1 MKKNE
6 KKLAC
11 LKSFS
16 YISTV
21 IERGCS
27 PMLNPK
33 KQKL

>member
-27 PMLNPK
+27 PKLNPK
-33 KQKL
+33 NK

>member
-11 LKSFS
+11 FKSFS

-21 IERGCS
+21 IDWGEK
-27 PMLNPK
+27 LPK
-33 KQKL
+33 LKTLK